1 MVIQVGLLENKQI
14 ILRFKSKIYLNWY
27 NKLFFIENWKKIYI
41 DIKYLNFNQIINNIN
56 NIRNRIFFVNNIKLI

>member
-41 DIKYLNFNQIINNIN
+41 DTKYLNFNQIINNIN